1 MSVGFLKI
9 HHLHQRP
16 LDVRTK
22 WVLLERNPPDLIE
35 VHDNKGHIHGC
46 LQLVILNPRGIL
58 LLPTSDQFSELH
70 QIRAMLRG
78 STSLLNLL
86 AEAL

>member
-1 MSVGFLKI
+1 
-9 HHLHQRP
+9 
-16 LDVRTK
+16 
-22 WVLLERNPPDLIE
+22 
-35 VHDNKGHIHGC
+35 
-46 LQLVILNPRGIL
+46 LNPRGIL